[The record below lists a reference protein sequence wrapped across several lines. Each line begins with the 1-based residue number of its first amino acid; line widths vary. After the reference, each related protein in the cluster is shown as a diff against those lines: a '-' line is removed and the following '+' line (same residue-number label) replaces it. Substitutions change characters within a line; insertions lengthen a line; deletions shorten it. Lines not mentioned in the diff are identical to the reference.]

1 MARRSYFN
9 IEALMNNHGAAG
21 KSIVRNIMSYLPI
34 QTLTRGLKVSKT
46 WYRFLNEEKG
56 LWMTFLDKPIQKAQ
70 RKLKFQSNEIL
81 EQWLELADLIE
92 SNGNAADVIN
102 FISRF
107 HDSFGRKYGSLT
119 KFEFKQVPLEAA
131 INDCERDYEWHDV
144 RFLKTLIKL
153 DFLDDLQNS
162 NNMADEIFTQRL
174 LNWAVKEKGLE
185 ALKLVIPIVEDKYR
199 ITSYGFKRTPGTGGK
214 SHHDPIYEA
223 IMMENMGVAKLKM
236 LIPLVARKTFWNS
249 GNPHTPLA
257 DAIKVGNL
265 EMVKEIIPFTK
276 INTISKKFG
285 SYFHVAVQYGRLE
298 IFKHLAGLVENWE
311 TLENQNGETAEQFFM
326 EEDFKFTVYE
336 DPKKRSSP
344 PGEGYSSDE
353 LSQEEISAAMA
364 EIQPAKKMRYS
375 DRWGGSGYSKKKDL
389 KEMQKKKYF
398 EDLYYE
404 FLNYFQEE
412 ESGDD

>member
-1 MARRSYFN
+1 MGRSYFN

-92 SNGNAADVIN
+92 SNGSAADVIN

-107 HDSFGRKYGSLT
+107 NGSFGRKYGSLT

-174 LNWAVKEKGLE
+174 LNWAVKEKGME

-199 ITSYGFKRTPGTGGK
+199 ITSYGFKRTPGIGGK
-214 SHHDPIYEA
+214 SHHDPIYQA
-223 IMMENMGVAKLKM
+223 IEMENMGVAKLKM

-265 EMVKEIIPFTK
+265 EMVKVIIPYTK
-276 INTISKKFG
+276 VNTISKKIR
-285 SYFHVAVQYGRLE
+285 H
-298 IFKHLAGLVENWE
+298 I
-311 TLENQNGETAEQFFM
+311 
-326 EEDFKFTVYE
+326 
-336 DPKKRSSP
+336 
-344 PGEGYSSDE
+344 
-353 LSQEEISAAMA
+353 LSCGCSIWK
-364 EIQPAKKMRYS
+364 I
-375 DRWGGSGYSKKKDL
+375 G
-389 KEMQKKKYF
+389 
-398 EDLYYE
+398 
-404 FLNYFQEE
+404 NFQT
-412 ESGDD
+412 SC